1 VIRYDFDQR
10 SEEWFRRRLG
20 IPTSSEFDKIVTAAK
35 WELSKQSVGYMLRL
49 LAEWML
55 DAPLD
60 GPETQWMTR
69 GTALEAQAYR
79 SYEFE
84 TDTETEAVGLITT
97 DDGMVACSPDRL
109 ITGKP
114 WGLELKAP
122 SAPVHVGYML
132 DRSVDAAYLPQVQGQ
147 LLIGELERVDIQ
159 SYFPGLPTVII
170 PVYRDEEKIKA
181 LKRALDAFVETMLA
195 CRAKISQEWGQ
206 FPRPKPVAGGEDK
219 FDGLGITDSDVEE
232 IIARCHS
239 SARRG

>member
-1 VIRYDFDQR
+1 MIRYDFPQR
-10 SEEWFRRRLG
+10 SEEWFRRSLG
-20 IPTSSEFDKIVTAAK
+20 IPTSSEFDKLVTPGK
-35 WELSKQSVGYMLRL
+35 WDPSKQAVGYMRRL

-60 GPETQWMTR
+60 DPTTQWMDR
-69 GTALEAQAYR
+69 GTQLEAQAYR

-109 ITGKP
+109 IKGKP
-114 WGLELKAP
+114 WGLELKCP

-132 DRSVDAAYLPQVQGQ
+132 DRSVDATYLPQVQGQ
-147 LLIGELERVDIQ
+147 LLIGEFERVDIQ

-170 PVYRDEEKIKA
+170 PVYRDEAKIKA
-181 LKRALDAFVETMLA
+181 LKQALGAFVETLLA
-195 CRAKISQEWGQ
+195 CRAKICQEWGQ
-206 FPRPKPVAGGEDK
+206 FPRPKPTAKQLGD
-219 FDGLGITDSDVEE
+219 DGLGITDEDVEA
-232 IIARCHS
+232 IIARAHS